1 MKLILMLIFYVP
13 ILILGQNKK
22 AENLAENSLFVSFG
36 GSCFT
41 SNKADTGEEFYCFKQ
56 NYGFAL
62 GFQRNYIVADRHN
75 INLNVCLSHFKSTY
89 YFYDIKYNSKVYFK
103 KSIYYSN
110 LTIYPKYAFDIKKWF
125 QIDVGAGV
133 NYVLNNTFTDH
144 NIGRY
149 ISWIDANN
157 KSRMRTIYPTYSL
170 GFQFRI
176 TERMSINYN
185 FQRSIVPV
193 IKLKTEA
200 YFFQKESDRW
210 QETYLFSLLYR
221 LK

>member
-1 MKLILMLIFYVP
+1 MKLFL
-13 ILILGQNKK
+13 ILILIVPSMVQCQNKK
-22 AENLAENSLFVSFG
+22 VENSLFVSYG

-41 SNKADTGEEFYCFKQ
+41 NSIADSAIEFYCFKQ
-56 NYGFAL
+56 NYGFAI
-62 GFQRNYIVADRHN
+62 GFQRNYVVADRHN
-75 INLNVCLSHFKSTY
+75 INLNASLSHFKSTY

-133 NYVLNNTFTDH
+133 NLVLNNTFTDH
-144 NIGRY
+144 SIGHY

-176 TERMSINYN
+176 TERMSINFNY
-185 FQRSIVPV
+185 QKSIVPV
-193 IKLKTEA
+193 IKLNINNNGYSIQSKH
-200 YFFQKESDRW
+200 W
-210 QETYLFSLLYR
+210 QETQLLSLLY
-221 LK
+221 KI